1 MNDDN
6 TVLIV
11 DDNPDNLSV
20 LFDYLQAAHFKVL
33 IAEDGEGAL
42 KRVQHLK
49 PDIIL
54 LDVMMPGI
62 DGFETCRQFKN
73 NYQTTDIPVIFMTAL
88 SDTSNKV
95 QAFELGAVDYI
106 TKPFQQEEVLARVN
120 THITIS
126 KLQKQLQAQNE
137 QLIKLNQEKNEFLSI
152 AAHDLKNPLS
162 DIHMVIDFLKSYSD
176 QVPEKV
182 TKMLDLISISSK
194 RMFDLIKDILDINA
208 IEAGKMNLSIQFIDL
223 HEIVQLLLIRYTYRT
238 EKKNITLQLQSK
250 LEQCLVFADY
260 NCVCQV
266 LDNLVSNAIKF
277 SPNDKQVQIRLTQ
290 NDNYMCCEVQDEGP
304 GLNAQ
309 DKQRLF
315 GKFARAI

>member
-1 MNDDN
+1 
-6 TVLIV
+6 
-11 DDNPDNLSV
+11 
-20 LFDYLQAAHFKVL
+20 
-33 IAEDGEGAL
+33 
-42 KRVQHLK
+42 
-49 PDIIL
+49 
-54 LDVMMPGI
+54 
-62 DGFETCRQFKN
+62 
-73 NYQTTDIPVIFMTAL
+73 MTAL
-88 SDTSNKV
+88 SETSNKV

-208 IEAGKMNLSIQFIDL
+208 IEAGKMNLSIQIIDL

-238 EKKNITLQLQSK
+238 EKKNITLLLQSK

-260 NCVCQV
+260 NSVCQV

-309 DKQRLF
+309 DQQRLF